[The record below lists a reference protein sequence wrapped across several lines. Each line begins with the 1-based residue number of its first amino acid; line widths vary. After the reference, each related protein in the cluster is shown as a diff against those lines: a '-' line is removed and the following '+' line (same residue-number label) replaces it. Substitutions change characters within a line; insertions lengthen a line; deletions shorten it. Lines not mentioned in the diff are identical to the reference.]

1 MSLRLA
7 TRSTTRLA
15 GQAVSRPV
23 MGVSAMR
30 AYSTQQQ
37 TPEDPKAKAHS
48 IIESLPGNTALSKTG
63 ILATG
68 SAATVYAISNGMYV
82 VNAES
87 LMLGAFASV
96 VYIMAKTVGP
106 AYGSWAR
113 GHVETFKNVLN
124 QARQG
129 HVQAVKDRI
138 DGVNQV
144 KDIVGVTQS
153 LFDLSKETARLEAQS
168 FEQQQ
173 KADFAHEAKSVLDSW
188 VRYEGQIRQREQ
200 QELAES
206 VISKI
211 EKQIADPKFKQQ
223 ILEQAVTDIEKILA
237 KKA

>member
-7 TRSTTRLA
+7 TSSTARFA
-15 GQAVSRPV
+15 GQAARRPI

-30 AYSTQQQ
+30 AYSTQQ
-37 TPEDPKAKAHS
+37 PEDPKAKAHS

-68 SAATVYAISNGMYV
+68 TAASVYAISNGMYV

-87 LMLGAFASV
+87 LMLGAFAAV
-96 VYIMAKTVGP
+96 VYIMSKTVGP
-106 AYGSWAR
+106 AYGSWAK
-113 GHVETFKNVLN
+113 GHVDTFRNVLN
-124 QARQG
+124 KAREG

-138 DGVNQV
+138 ENVNQV

-153 LFDLSKETARLEAQS
+153 LFALSKETAQLEAKG
-168 FEQQQ
+168 FELQQ
-173 KADFAHEAKSVLDSW
+173 KVDFANEAKSVLDSW
-188 VRYEGQIRQREQ
+188 VRYEGQMRQREQ
-200 QELAES
+200 QELASS

-211 EKQIADPKFKQQ
+211 EKEIENPKFKQQ
-223 ILEQAVTDIEKILA
+223 VLEQALNDVEQLLS

>member
-7 TRSTTRLA
+7 TSSTARFA
-15 GQAVSRPV
+15 GQAAARRPI

-30 AYSTQQQ
+30 AYSTQQ
-37 TPEDPKAKAHS
+37 PEDPKAKAHS

-68 SAATVYAISNGMYV
+68 TAASVYAISNGMYV

-87 LMLGAFASV
+87 LMLGAFAAV
-96 VYIMAKTVGP
+96 VYIMSKTVGP
-106 AYGSWAR
+106 AYGSWAK
-113 GHVETFKNVLN
+113 GHVDTFRNVLN
-124 QARQG
+124 KAREG

-138 DGVNQV
+138 ENVNQV

-153 LFDLSKETARLEAQS
+153 LFALSKETAQLEAKG
-168 FEQQQ
+168 FELQQ
-173 KADFAHEAKSVLDSW
+173 KVDFANEAKAVLDSW
-188 VRYEGQIRQREQ
+188 VRYEGQMRQREQ
-200 QELAES
+200 QELASS

-211 EKQIADPKFKQQ
+211 EKEIANPKFKQQ
-223 ILEQAVTDIEKILA
+223 VLEQALNDVEQLLS